1 MEPQGKVIPNRRA
14 QPLYN
19 VLPMSARPSSRLPL
33 YCFPYGGAGAS
44 AYRDWSR
51 ELPPWIE
58 VRPIQPPGRETRFRE
73 EPYTRLEPFVD
84 EMAGKVEAQ
93 LAADPGPFALFGHSL
108 GGLVAFELAREL
120 RRRGGRQPALLV
132 VSGFGAPHLLRDRPR
147 VSHLAPDD
155 FWREVQ
161 AHYDVT
167 PEIVAE
173 PIFRELA
180 YPVLRADLEV
190 VETYVHREEPPF
202 DFPLVALGGEGD
214 PEASPEQIAAWK
226 GYSRQPVE
234 VRIFP
239 GGHFYVNS
247 ARKEVLQ
254 TVEAAARRATA
265 S

>member
-1 MEPQGKVIPNRRA
+1 MS
-14 QPLYN
+14 PLMTA
-19 VLPMSARPSSRLPL
+19 PPSTRLPL

-51 ELPPWIE
+51 GLPEWIE
-58 VRPIQPPGRETRFRE
+58 VRPLQPPGRETRFRE
-73 EPYTRLEPFVD
+73 TPYTRLAPMVAD
-84 EMAGKVEAQ
+84 MMGKVEAER
-93 LAADPGPFALFGHSL
+93 GPFALFGHSL

-120 RRRGGRQPALLV
+120 RRQGRPAPVLLV

-180 YPVLRADLEV
+180 YPVLRADLEI
-190 VETYVHREEPPF
+190 VETYVYREEPPF
-202 DFPLVALGGEGD
+202 DFPLVALGGLGD
-214 PEASPEQIAAWK
+214 PEAAPEQIEAWT
-226 GYSRQPVE
+226 GYSRQPVR

-247 ARKEVLQ
+247 SRPEVLAEIVQ
-254 TVEAAARRATA
+254 AASAAAPTA
-265 S
+265 AGTAASA

>member
-1 MEPQGKVIPNRRA
+1 MHE
-14 QPLYN
+14 
-19 VLPMSARPSSRLPL
+19 RPPARLPL
-33 YCFPYGGAGAS
+33 FCFPYGGAGAS

-51 ELPPWIE
+51 GGLPEWID
-58 VRPIQPPGRETRFRE
+58 VRPMQPPGRETRFRE
-73 EPYTRLEPFVD
+73 EPYTRLEPLVAD
-84 EMAGKVEAQ
+84 MVGKVALER
-93 LAADPGPFALFGHSL
+93 GPFALFGHSL

-120 RRRGGRQPALLV
+120 RRRGRTGPALLV

-173 PIFRELA
+173 PLFRELA
-180 YPVLRADLEV
+180 YPVLRADLEI
-190 VETYVHREEPPF
+190 VESYVYREEPPF
-202 DFPLVALGGEGD
+202 DFPLVALGGIGD

-226 GYSRQPVE
+226 EYSRQPVE
-234 VRIFP
+234 VRMFP

-247 ARKEVLQ
+247 SRPAVLK
-254 TVEAAARRATA
+254 TVVAALRTATTRP

>member
-1 MEPQGKVIPNRRA
+1 M
-14 QPLYN
+14 YN
-19 VLPMSARPSSRLPL
+19 VPPMTRLASARLPL

-44 AYRDWSR
+44 AYRDWTR
-51 ELPPWIE
+51 ALPEWIDL
-58 VRPIQPPGRETRFRE
+58 RPQQPPGRETRFRE
-73 EPYTRLEPFVD
+73 SPHTRLAPLVA
-84 EMAGKVEAQ
+84 EMAGKVEAER
-93 LAADPGPFALFGHSL
+93 GPFALFGHSL

-120 RRRGGRQPALLV
+120 RRTGRPAPVLLV

-167 PEIVAE
+167 PEIAAE
-173 PIFRELA
+173 ALFRELA
-180 YPVLRADLEV
+180 YPALRADLEI

-202 DFPLVALGGEGD
+202 DFPLLAMGGLGD
-214 PEASPEQIAAWK
+214 PEASPEQIEGWK
-226 GYSRQPVE
+226 EYSRRPLP

-247 ARKEVLQ
+247 SRTEVLAEV
-254 TVEAAARRATA
+254 TAAAAA
-265 S
+265 AVADGPPHPA

>member
-1 MEPQGKVIPNRRA
+1 MSI
-14 QPLYN
+14 
-19 VLPMSARPSSRLPL
+19 PMSASPRNRLPL

-51 ELPPWIE
+51 ELPEWIE
-58 VRPIQPPGRETRFRE
+58 VKPLQPPGRESRFRE
-73 EPYTRLEPFVD
+73 APHTRLAPMVAD
-84 EMAGKVEAQ
+84 MLGKVEAE
-93 LAADPGPFALFGHSL
+93 PGPFALFGHSL

-120 RRRGGRQPALLV
+120 RRQGRPAPVLLV
-132 VSGFGAPHLLRDRPR
+132 VSGFGAPHLLRDRPQ

-180 YPVLRADLEV
+180 YPALRADLEI

-202 DFPLVALGGEGD
+202 DFPLLALGGFGD
-214 PEASPEQIAAWK
+214 PEAAPEQIEAWK
-226 GYSRQPVE
+226 GYSRLPVR

-247 ARKEVLQ
+247 SRAEVLA
-254 TVEAAARRATA
+254 EILAAATAATA
-265 S
+265 ASAATTGPT

>member
-1 MEPQGKVIPNRRA
+1 MNE
-14 QPLYN
+14 
-19 VLPMSARPSSRLPL
+19 RPPTRLPL

-51 ELPPWIE
+51 GLPEWIE
-58 VRPIQPPGRETRFRE
+58 VRPLQPPGRETRFRE
-73 EPYTRLEPFVD
+73 APYTRLAPLVE
-84 EMAGKVEAQ
+84 EMVGKVEAER
-93 LAADPGPFALFGHSL
+93 GPFALFGHSL

-120 RRRGGRQPALLV
+120 RRRGRPAPALLV
-132 VSGFGAPHLLRDRPR
+132 VSGFGAPHLTRDRPR
-147 VSHLAPDD
+147 VSHLAADD

-180 YPVLRADLEV
+180 YPVLRADLEI
-190 VETYVHREEPPF
+190 VETYVYRAEPPF
-202 DFPLVALGGEGD
+202 DFPLVALGGLGD

-226 GYSRQPVE
+226 EHSRQPVE
-234 VRIFP
+234 VRMFP

-247 ARKEVLQ
+247 SRPAVLE
-254 TVEAAARRATA
+254 TVMAALGAAISRP
-265 S
+265 